1 MSDGKLEHGKIRFR
15 ALEPE
20 DIDLLYEWEN
30 DSKIWELSN
39 TYEPFSKY
47 ILAKYIK
54 ESQRDIYESKQVR
67 MIIETLDGKAVG
79 AVDLFDFDPFHFRAG
94 VGILIHD
101 ENERKLG
108 YASDALELLCVYASE
123 YLHLHQL
130 FANISEDNTASIRL
144 FTKNGFELCGTKRD
158 WRKTPNGWKNEL
170 MFQKIL
176 AGQFNRIDFS
186 YKSTN

>member
-1 MSDGKLEHGKIRFR
+1 MKLEFGKVRFR
-15 ALEPE
+15 ALEPD

-30 DSKIWELSN
+30 DSEIWEVSN

-67 MIIETLDGKAVG
+67 MIIETFESRAIG
-79 AVDLFDFDPFHFRAG
+79 AIDLFDFDPFHFRAG

-101 ENERKLG
+101 EKDRKLG
-108 YASDALELLCVYASE
+108 YANDSLQLLCTYAATH
-123 YLHLHQL
+123 LRLHQL
-130 FANISEDNTASIRL
+130 FANISADNAASIKL
-144 FTKNGFELCGTKRD
+144 FENNGFELSGTKKD
-158 WRKTPNGWKNEL
+158 WRRTLDGWKDEL

-176 AGQFNRIDFS
+176 DN
-186 YKSTN
+186 K

>member
-1 MSDGKLEHGKIRFR
+1 MTNTKLQFGKVRFR

-30 DSKIWELSN
+30 DAEIWEVSN
-39 TYEPFSKY
+39 TLEPFSKY

-67 MIIETLDGKAVG
+67 MIIETLESQAIG
-79 AVDLFDFDPFHFRAG
+79 AIDLFDFDPFHFRAG

-101 ENERKLG
+101 EKDRKLG
-108 YASDALELLCVYASE
+108 YATDALQLLCTYAAN
-123 YLHLHQL
+123 YLRLHQL
-130 FANISEDNTASIRL
+130 YANISEENTASIQL
-144 FTKNGFELCGTKRD
+144 FTGNGFELCGTKKD
-158 WRKTPNGWKNEL
+158 WRNTANGWKAEL

-176 AGQFNRIDFS
+176 
-186 YKSTN
+186 K